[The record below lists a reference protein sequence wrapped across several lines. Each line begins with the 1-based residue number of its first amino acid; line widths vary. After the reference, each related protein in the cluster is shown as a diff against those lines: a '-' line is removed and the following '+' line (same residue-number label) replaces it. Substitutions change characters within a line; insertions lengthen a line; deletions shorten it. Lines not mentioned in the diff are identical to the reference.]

1 MAIKDLGIELMP
13 SFITAL
19 AIGLLIGLERE
30 RHPIA
35 LAGLRTFALVGLI
48 GAMTATM
55 ATILAAPSVIS
66 IGLIVI
72 SALAITA
79 NVRYGKVL
87 YKDDPGTTTV
97 AAIILC
103 YLFGVMVSLGYT
115 QLTVMLAIIATAL
128 LYFKSELGG
137 AARRLERRDILSI
150 MQFAVVT
157 FIILPLLP
165 TGEYGPYQALN
176 PRHIW
181 LMVVLISGVSLVG
194 YVALRIIG
202 RQYGAIVLGIFGG
215 LISSTATT
223 LAYARYAKSD
233 ETLNSLAIEVI
244 VTSNLILP
252 IRLAGFALI
261 MAPEALP
268 TLIPILAFGLIT
280 GIVMY
285 VIQRQSLQ
293 SKKEITIPDIKNP
306 VELKT
311 ALGFAIIYT
320 IILILSAWVNHHAG
334 NNGIYV
340 TAFLFGLSDV
350 DAIMLSNL
358 RLFGIGTLS
367 TNVLVTSTVIAL
379 FANSIFKIGIIYF
392 TGNSIILR
400 QCYPVLLS
408 IAFGSGVG
416 LIAFL

>member
-150 MQFAVVT
+150 LQFAVVT

-165 TGEYGPYQALN
+165 AGEYGPYQALN

-268 TLIPILAFGLIT
+268 TLIPILALD
-280 GIVMY
+280 
-285 VIQRQSLQ
+285 L
-293 SKKEITIPDIKNP
+293 
-306 VELKT
+306 
-311 ALGFAIIYT
+311 
-320 IILILSAWVNHHAG
+320 
-334 NNGIYV
+334 
-340 TAFLFGLSDV
+340 
-350 DAIMLSNL
+350 
-358 RLFGIGTLS
+358 
-367 TNVLVTSTVIAL
+367 
-379 FANSIFKIGIIYF
+379 
-392 TGNSIILR
+392 
-400 QCYPVLLS
+400 
-408 IAFGSGVG
+408 
-416 LIAFL
+416 